1 MSAVVLAFVAPFVLG
16 LFTAVLNLGVWMNR
30 RQEKRHLA
38 LAFAS
43 AAGTL
48 VVGAAGLIY
57 AADTPGEAIF
67 ARIAMALGAIPAQVG
82 YVWLAERVYGRR
94 LRIHYALSV
103 CVALAIAG
111 AYLVPGLLYTG
122 GVVLRGTGWL
132 GVEYLDVEL
141 TGLGRIAPLALLPGA
156 WWFVV
161 RAVRAARDEDER
173 RSVRAS
179 MLASGTTVTW
189 DLLVSGGWLDA
200 PYAYGVACT
209 TGAILYTALMLRHF
223 IATLQRVEESADLL
237 QRAAEARARDLRET
251 DLRLAHGARLAALG
265 TLAAGLAHEINNP
278 VAFIRSNLS
287 YLEDLAKRGEDD
299 PELEEVLDET
309 EEGVSRLRGI
319 VEELLRMSAQDGAG
333 FSAVD
338 LSEVVASALPT
349 LRFEARDDV
358 ALDARIAPTPPVLG
372 DRNLLG
378 QVVANLVIN
387 AIQAVRA
394 AGEGGAVR
402 IATFADER
410 RVVLEVADTGP
421 GVAPEIANRIF
432 EPFFTTKP
440 AGEGTGLGLAV
451 SAQLVERHGGRL
463 TLEPSERGARF
474 HVSLPIATRHGAAAP
489 PARASERAPTER
501 GPLA

>member
-1 MSAVVLAFVAPFVLG
+1 MSAVVLAFVVPFVLG

-30 RQEKRHLA
+30 RKEKRHLA

-43 AAGTL
+43 VAGVL

-57 AADTPGEAIF
+57 TADSHGEAVA

-94 LRIHYALSV
+94 LRIHYVLSA
-103 CVALAIAG
+103 CVAFAIAG
-111 AYLVPGLLYTG
+111 AYLVPGLLFTDD
-122 GVVLRGTGWL
+122 VVLRGTGLL
-132 GVEYLDVEL
+132 GVEYVDVEL
-141 TGLGRIAPLALLPGA
+141 TWLGRLAPLALFPGT
-156 WWFVV
+156 WWFIV
-161 RAVRAARDEDER
+161 RALRAARDEGDG
-173 RSVRAS
+173 RSVWAS
-179 MLASGTTVTW
+179 MLASGATVTW

-209 TGAILYTALMLRHF
+209 AATMLYSALMLRHF
-223 IATLQRVEESADLL
+223 VATLQRVEESADLL
-237 QRAAEARARDLRET
+237 QRAAESRARDLRET

-278 VAFIRSNLS
+278 VAFIRSNLN

-309 EEGVSRLRGI
+309 EEGVARLRGI
-319 VEELLRMSAQDGAG
+319 VEELLRMSSQDGAG
-333 FSAVD
+333 FGEVS
-338 LSEVVASALPT
+338 LSDVVASALPT

-394 AGEGGAVR
+394 AGVGGGVR

-421 GVAPEIANRIF
+421 GVAPEIASRIF

-463 TLEPSERGARF
+463 SLEPSERGARF
-474 HVSLPIATRHGAAAP
+474 QVSLPVAAP
-489 PARASERAPTER
+489 PPASARGEPGVTER
-501 GPLA
+501 GPHA